1 MKIICLSDTHAKHQN
16 FEDKLPAEADAI
28 IHAGDITR
36 TGSVQGVQVFL
47 NWYAKLPYKHKI
59 FIAGN
64 HDFALQE
71 EKNLIRFPDNIIYL
85 ENSSITIEGIKIWGS
100 PVCAID
106 EDWAFNFNDLER
118 RIIYNKIP
126 TDTNIIVSHNPPY
139 GIMDK
144 VSMINRRK
152 GCKILRDKIKEI
164 NPKYVIF
171 GHVHEGA
178 GTQVTKTT
186 TYINTACHVNVF
198 EY

>member
-1 MKIICLSDTHAKHQN
+1 MKIICFSDTHAKHQN
-16 FEDKLPAEADAI
+16 FEDKLPADADAI

-36 TGSVQGVQVFL
+36 TGSVQGIQVFL
-47 NWYAKLPYKHKI
+47 NWYAELPYKHKI

-71 EKNLIRFPDNIIYL
+71 EKNLIRFPDNVIYL
-85 ENSSITIEGIKIWGS
+85 ENSSFTIEGIKIWGS

-106 EDWAFNFNDLER
+106 EDGAFNFNDLER
-118 RIIYNKIP
+118 RMIYNKIP

-152 GCKILRDKIKEI
+152 GCKILRDKTKEV

-171 GHVHEGA
+171 GHIHEVA
-178 GTQVTKTT
+178 GTQVIKKT

-198 EY
+198 DY

>member
-1 MKIICLSDTHAKHQN
+1 MKIVCLSDTHSKHQN
-16 FEDKLPAEADAI
+16 FEEKLPAEADVI

-36 TGSVQGVQVFL
+36 IGSVQGIQVFL
-47 NWYAKLPYKHKI
+47 NWYAELPYKYKI

-71 EKNLIRFPDNIIYL
+71 EKNLIRFPDNVIYL
-85 ENSSITIEGIKIWGS
+85 ENSSVTIEEIKIWGS

-118 RIIYNKIP
+118 RMIYNKIP

-171 GHVHEGA
+171 GHIHEGA